1 MSWAQN
7 KNDMKLLPG
16 ENKLIT
22 SDNDSMN
29 LTNYRITKRDEI
41 WGKSYKISIFLED
54 ISSIEVH
61 FKSHIVLLIIGV
73 LMLLA
78 GLGMSIEAGPIV
90 SVGSIVVGGI
100 FIAIWWFSRKHIVSI
115 SSDGGST
122 LNILAKGMSDSKID
136 DFITSVQEAKLK
148 RMSQLYKL

>member
-1 MSWAQN
+1 VLGPK
-7 KNDMKLLPG
+7 KNDMTLLPG

-22 SDNDSMN
+22 SDNDRMI

-148 RMSQLYKL
+148 RMSQLCKL

>member
-1 MSWAQN
+1 VLGPK
-7 KNDMKLLPG
+7 KNDMTLLPG

-22 SDNDSMN
+22 SDNDRMI
-29 LTNYRITKRDEI
+29 LTNYRITKQDEI

-73 LMLLA
+73 LMVLA

-115 SSDGGST
+115 FSDGGST

>member
-1 MSWAQN
+1 MT
-7 KNDMKLLPG
+7 LLPG

-22 SDNDSMN
+22 SDNDRMI

-148 RMSQLYKL
+148 RMSQLCKL

>member
-22 SDNDSMN
+22 SDNDRMI

-73 LMLLA
+73 LMVLA

-148 RMSQLYKL
+148 RMSQLCKL

>member
-22 SDNDSMN
+22 SDNDRMI

-148 RMSQLYKL
+148 RMSQLCKL

>member
-22 SDNDSMN
+22 SDNDRMI

>member
-1 MSWAQN
+1 
-7 KNDMKLLPG
+7 
-16 ENKLIT
+16 
-22 SDNDSMN
+22 
-29 LTNYRITKRDEI
+29 
-41 WGKSYKISIFLED
+41 
-54 ISSIEVH
+54 
-61 FKSHIVLLIIGV
+61 
-73 LMLLA
+73 
-78 GLGMSIEAGPIV
+78 MSIEAGPIV